1 MTSFFYFLKVF
12 VLSTTALT
20 ALFLILLSLPASR
33 LRYFFLHLY
42 SKGLYVASGLCVLYI
57 ISPIDL
63 IPDLIPI
70 LGQVDD
76 AAALIT
82 AIFTGSLGW
91 LTPILANNE
100 QDQLNY

>member
-1 MTSFFYFLKVF
+1 MQNFFNFLT
-12 VLSTTALT
+12 LSMLFGTILIS
-20 ALFLILLSLPASR
+20 LFLILLSLPASR

-76 AAALIT
+76 AAALVA